1 MKFKLLLLS
10 LAVIF
15 SVSCSAQSFF
25 NPLPKPSHLAA
36 GKFGLAADS
45 VQTSIRPVLNISATF
60 SDGTSLAGGAG
71 LGVQHNKWDV
81 TSQTWVTQWSVSA
94 IGFLGTNGTKISG
107 TAAVVFG
114 IPGTNGLV
122 NIGPGYN
129 VTNGVWVLA
138 TGAIIKFN

>member
-1 MKFKLLLLS
+1 MKFRLVLLASVLFLS
-10 LAVIF
+10 M
-15 SVSCSAQSFF
+15 SVSAQFF
-25 NPLPKPSHLAA
+25 KPIPKPGHLAE
-36 GKFGLAADS
+36 GRFGLATDS
-45 VQTSIRPVLNISATF
+45 VKSSIRPVLNISATF

-71 LGVQHNKWDV
+71 LGFQRNRWDV
-81 TSQTWVTQWSVSA
+81 ASQSWVTKWSLSG

-107 TAAVVFG
+107 TAALVFG

-129 VTNGVWVLA
+129 ITMGVWVLA

>member
-1 MKFKLLLLS
+1 MKLFLLS
-10 LAVIF
+10 VCVVFASTV
-15 SVSCSAQSFF
+15 SAQSFF
-25 NPLPKPSHLAA
+25 KPLPKPSHLAA
-36 GKFGLAADS
+36 GKFGLATDS

-71 LGVQHNKWDV
+71 IGVQHNKWDV
-81 TSQTWVTQWSVSA
+81 TSGTWITKWSVSA

-107 TAAVVFG
+107 TAAIVFG

-129 VTNGVWVLA
+129 LTNGVWVLA